1 MYKIRKVESRKDLKV
16 FIKYPFELYID
27 NPNWV
32 PPLLMDE
39 LTVLDPK
46 KNPAFEHCK
55 ATLWLAEDERGKV
68 VGRIAGIIHEGE
80 SREHKLVRFGWIEF
94 IDDKEVSK
102 LLLDTV
108 MRWGKSYGLT
118 GIHGPMGFTD
128 MDFEGMLVEG
138 FDTPGTIATIYNHPY
153 YPEHLE
159 ALGFEKGTDWVELRS
174 TVPEEAPQRV
184 VRRGDIVESRFK
196 FKSLK
201 FKSKSEAKKYGKE
214 IFDVLND
221 AYAKLYGFQ
230 QLTDKQIQFYI
241 GQYLGFVVTDLI
253 SVVTNKDGKVIG
265 FAITMPSLTKAFQ
278 KARGKLFPFGFL
290 HILNAVRKNDT
301 ADMYLIGVLPSYQ
314 KFGVTAIIFRDL
326 IQAFVKRGIKTAIT
340 NQMLAD
346 NQNILTQFNE
356 FQSDSEIYKRRR
368 AYKRDIA

>member
-1 MYKIRKVESRKDLKV
+1 
-16 FIKYPFELYID
+16 
-27 NPNWV
+27 
-32 PPLLMDE
+32 MDE